1 MKISKFKYN
10 KEDETKEYELLILE
24 SNDKH
29 ISGINLGYLN
39 EEEKDVLLK
48 LQKKYEEDLKPF
60 MKAYRKFLNEKII
73 NE

>member
-1 MKISKFKYN
+1 MKISKFKYK

-29 ISGINLGYLN
+29 ISGINLDYLN